1 MKTLL
6 AGVAIALMSLVTVA
20 HADTLDDIK
29 KAGKVRI
36 AIDTA
41 IPPFGMTDDKMQ
53 PTGSDIET
61 AQLLAKD
68 LGVALEIVTTTGPT
82 RIPML
87 QTSKADLVVST
98 LSITPDRA
106 KVIDFSIPYA
116 DHPSVVG
123 ALKGVEISSYADL
136 AGKKVAV
143 VRGTTQDSDL
153 TREAK
158 GAQLVRYEDDA
169 TMALAFA
176 SGQVDI
182 LATARSLLPAISK
195 KNPART
201 AKSRITMQ
209 TNYLAIGMRKDEPQL
224 KAWVNNWVKTN
235 LQNGQLGA
243 IYKKWHGVDI
253 PTDQLL
259 KVSGVTLR
267 WERAT
272 PVFHRRRHRPAEDET
287 GLVIVFRTASVPL
300 AHAHERAGRSRSRKS
315 MSPCFLLVAHH
326 DHERHWSGAL
336 PA

>member
-1 MKTLL
+1 MKTLF
-6 AGVAIALMSLVTVA
+6 AGVLVAMMSLGAAA

-53 PTGSDIET
+53 PSGSDVDT
-61 AQLLAKD
+61 ARLLAKD
-68 LGVALEIVTTTGPT
+68 LGVQLEIVTTTGPT
-82 RIPML
+82 RIPSL
-87 QTSKADLVVST
+87 QTNKADLVVST

-123 ALKGVEISSYADL
+123 GLPSIAIKSYADL

-143 VRGTTQDSDL
+143 VRGTTQDTDL

-201 AKSRITMQ
+201 AESKITMQ
-209 TNYLAIGMRKDEPQL
+209 TNYLAIGLRKHEPKL
-224 KAWVNNWVKTN
+224 KAWVNDWVKAN
-235 LQNGQLGA
+235 LKNGQLGA

-253 PTDQLL
+253 PVDQLL
-259 KVSGVTLR
+259 KIG
-267 WERAT
+267 
-272 PVFHRRRHRPAEDET
+272 
-287 GLVIVFRTASVPL
+287 G
-300 AHAHERAGRSRSRKS
+300 
-315 MSPCFLLVAHH
+315 
-326 DHERHWSGAL
+326 
-336 PA
+336 

>member
-6 AGVAIALMSLVTVA
+6 TGIAIALMSLVPVA
-20 HADTLDDIK
+20 HADTLDDIR

-53 PTGSDIET
+53 PAGSDVDT
-61 AQLLAKD
+61 ARLLAKD
-68 LGVALEIVTTTGPT
+68 LGVKLEIVTTTGPT

-87 QTSKADLVVST
+87 QTDKADLVIST

-106 KVIDFSIPYA
+106 KVIDFSLPYA
-116 DHPSVVG
+116 DHPSVV
-123 ALKGVEISSYADL
+123 ASLTSVPLSSYADL

-143 VRGTTQDSDL
+143 VRGTTQDTDL

-158 GAQLVRYEDDA
+158 GAQLMRYEDDS

-201 AKSRITMQ
+201 LQSRITMQ
-209 TNYLAIGMRKDEPQL
+209 TFYLAVGMRKNEPKL
-224 KAWVNNWVKTN
+224 EDWVNGWVRAN

-243 IYKKWHGVDI
+243 IYKKRHGVDI
-253 PTDQLL
+253 DPAQLL
-259 KVSGVTLR
+259 K
-267 WERAT
+267 
-272 PVFHRRRHRPAEDET
+272 
-287 GLVIVFRTASVPL
+287 
-300 AHAHERAGRSRSRKS
+300 AG
-315 MSPCFLLVAHH
+315 
-326 DHERHWSGAL
+326 G
-336 PA
+336 

>member
-1 MKTLL
+1 MTKLLRRRVL
-6 AGVAIALMSLVTVA
+6 AGLALALVPGVSA

-53 PTGSDIET
+53 AAGSDVDT

-68 LGVALEIVTTTGPT
+68 LGVKLEIVTTTGPT

-87 QTSKADLVVST
+87 QTDKADLVIST

-106 KVIDFSIPYA
+106 KVIDFSLPYA
-116 DHPSVVG
+116 DHPSVV
-123 ALKGVEISSYADL
+123 ASLTSVPLSSYADL

-143 VRGTTQDSDL
+143 VRGTTQDTDL

-158 GAQLVRYEDDA
+158 GAQLVRYEDDS

-201 AKSRITMQ
+201 LQSRITMQ
-209 TNYLAIGMRKDEPQL
+209 TFYLAIGMRKNEPKL
-224 KAWVNNWVKTN
+224 KDWVNGWVRTN

-243 IYKKWHGVDI
+243 IYKKHHGIDI
-253 PTDQLL
+253 PVDQLL
-259 KVSGVTLR
+259 K
-267 WERAT
+267 
-272 PVFHRRRHRPAEDET
+272 
-287 GLVIVFRTASVPL
+287 
-300 AHAHERAGRSRSRKS
+300 AGS
-315 MSPCFLLVAHH
+315 
-326 DHERHWSGAL
+326 
-336 PA
+336 

>member
-6 AGVAIALMSLVTVA
+6 AGVLIALLSVVSA
-20 HADTLDDIK
+20 AQADTLEDIK

-53 PTGSDIET
+53 PSGSDIDT

-68 LGVALEIVTTTGPT
+68 LGVQLEIVTTTGPT
-82 RIPML
+82 RIPSL
-87 QTSKADLVVST
+87 QTNKADLVVST

-116 DHPSVVG
+116 DHPSVVAG
-123 ALKGVEISSYADL
+123 LPSIAIKSYADL

-195 KNPART
+195 KNPGRT
-201 AKSRITMQ
+201 AESKITMQ
-209 TNYLAIGMRKDEPQL
+209 TNYLAIGLRKDEPKL
-224 KAWVNNWVKTN
+224 KAWVNDWVKTN
-235 LQNGQLGA
+235 LQNGKLGA

-253 PTDQLL
+253 PVDQLL
-259 KVSGVTLR
+259 KVG
-267 WERAT
+267 
-272 PVFHRRRHRPAEDET
+272 
-287 GLVIVFRTASVPL
+287 G
-300 AHAHERAGRSRSRKS
+300 
-315 MSPCFLLVAHH
+315 
-326 DHERHWSGAL
+326 
-336 PA
+336 

>member
-1 MKTLL
+1 MKTLI
-6 AGVAIALMSLVTVA
+6 AGVLIALMSLVSA
-20 HADTLDDIK
+20 ARADTLDDIK

-53 PTGSDIET
+53 PAGSDIDT

-68 LGVALEIVTTTGPT
+68 LGVQLEIVTTTGPT
-82 RIPML
+82 RIPSL

-123 ALKGVEISSYADL
+123 ALKGIAISSYADL

-143 VRGTTQDSDL
+143 VRGTTQDTDL

-201 AKSRITMQ
+201 AESRITMQ
-209 TNYLAIGMRKDEPQL
+209 TNYLAIGMRKNEPAL
-224 KAWVNNWVKTN
+224 KAWVDAWVKTN
-235 LQNGQLGA
+235 LQNGKLGA

-253 PTDQLL
+253 PVDQLL
-259 KVSGVTLR
+259 KVG
-267 WERAT
+267 
-272 PVFHRRRHRPAEDET
+272 
-287 GLVIVFRTASVPL
+287 G
-300 AHAHERAGRSRSRKS
+300 
-315 MSPCFLLVAHH
+315 
-326 DHERHWSGAL
+326 
-336 PA
+336 

>member
-1 MKTLL
+1 MTIVLSRRL
-6 AGVAIALMSLVTVA
+6 AAAAFLALMSTRVA
-20 HADTLDDIK
+20 RADTLDDIK

-53 PTGSDIET
+53 AAGSDVDT
-61 AQLLAKD
+61 ARLLAQD
-68 LGVALEIVTTTGPT
+68 LGVPLEIVTTTGPT

-87 QTSKADLVVST
+87 QTNKADLVIST

-116 DHPSVVG
+116 DHPSVVA
-123 ALKGVEISSYADL
+123 ALKSIQFKAYGEL

-143 VRGTTQDSDL
+143 VRGTTQDTDL

-201 AKSRITMQ
+201 LESRITMS
-209 TNYLAIGMRKDEPQL
+209 TFYLAVGLRKNEPAL
-224 KAWVNNWVKTN
+224 KAWVDGWVKTN
-235 LQNGQLGA
+235 LQNGKLGA

-253 PTDQLL
+253 PVDQLL
-259 KVSGVTLR
+259 KVG
-267 WERAT
+267 
-272 PVFHRRRHRPAEDET
+272 
-287 GLVIVFRTASVPL
+287 G
-300 AHAHERAGRSRSRKS
+300 
-315 MSPCFLLVAHH
+315 
-326 DHERHWSGAL
+326 
-336 PA
+336 

>member
-1 MKTLL
+1 MKKILAGALVALL
-6 AGVAIALMSLVTVA
+6 ALGATAQ
-20 HADTLDDIK
+20 ADTLDDIR

-53 PTGSDIET
+53 PSGSDVET
-61 AQLLAKD
+61 AQLLARD
-68 LGVALEIVTTTGPT
+68 LGVQLEIVTTTGPT

-87 QTSKADLVVST
+87 QTNKADLVVST

-116 DHPSVVG
+116 DHPSVVA
-123 ALKGVEISSYADL
+123 ALKTLQFGSYADL

-143 VRGTTQDSDL
+143 VRGTTQDTDL

-201 AKSRITMQ
+201 LESRIVMSTF
-209 TNYLAIGMRKDEPQL
+209 YLAVGMRKNEPKL
-224 KAWVNNWVKTN
+224 KAWVDNWVKTN
-235 LQNGQLGA
+235 LQNGKLGA

-253 PTDQLL
+253 PVDQLL
-259 KVSGVTLR
+259 KVG
-267 WERAT
+267 
-272 PVFHRRRHRPAEDET
+272 
-287 GLVIVFRTASVPL
+287 G
-300 AHAHERAGRSRSRKS
+300 
-315 MSPCFLLVAHH
+315 
-326 DHERHWSGAL
+326 
-336 PA
+336 

>member
-1 MKTLL
+1 MKTLFSTIL
-6 AGVAIALMSLVTVA
+6 VALLSLVTSA
-20 HADTLDDIK
+20 QADTLDDIR
-29 KAGKVRI
+29 KAGTVRI

-41 IPPFGMTDDKMQ
+41 IPPFGMTDDNMQ
-53 PTGSDIET
+53 PAGSDVDT
-61 AQLLAKD
+61 ARLLAED
-68 LGVALEIVTTTGPT
+68 LGVKLEIVTTTGPT
-82 RIPML
+82 RIPTL
-87 QTSKADLVVST
+87 QTNKADLVVST

-123 ALKGVEISSYADL
+123 ALKGLAISSYADL

-143 VRGTTQDSDL
+143 VRGTTQDTDL

-201 AKSRITMQ
+201 AESRITMQ
-209 TNYLAIGMRKDEPQL
+209 TNYLAIGLRKNEPAL
-224 KAWVNNWVKTN
+224 KAWVDNWVKTN
-235 LQNGQLGA
+235 LQNGKLGA

-253 PTDQLL
+253 PVDQLL
-259 KVSGVTLR
+259 KVG
-267 WERAT
+267 
-272 PVFHRRRHRPAEDET
+272 
-287 GLVIVFRTASVPL
+287 G
-300 AHAHERAGRSRSRKS
+300 
-315 MSPCFLLVAHH
+315 
-326 DHERHWSGAL
+326 
-336 PA
+336 